1 MEQIIRLLPEHICN
15 QIAAGEVIQRPAS
28 VVKELVENAIDA
40 GATAIDV
47 FIKDAG
53 KTLIQ
58 VMDNGKGMSLVDTK
72 MAFER
77 HATSKITCVDDL
89 FALQTKGFRG
99 EALASIA
106 SIAHVTLKTKR
117 EADEVGTSV
126 INEGGKIVQ
135 QEPVVCKNGTSF
147 EIKNLFF
154 NVPARRNFL
163 KSDAVEFG
171 HIEDEFLRV
180 ALVHDTIAFNLYHN
194 GTPIYQ
200 LSSSNQRKRIV
211 DIFGR
216 TMNDKLAPVEEDTDI
231 VKIRGFIVK
240 PEFAKKTRK
249 DQYFF
254 VNDRFFKDAYLNNAI
269 SSAFE
274 GLVAPGTHPAYFIH
288 FDVDPARIDV
298 NVHPTK
304 TEIKFEY
311 HKEMYA
317 YLRTAVREALGKFNI
332 APSLD
337 FEKETA
343 FDIPYDMKFQPAIEP
358 QIKVNPNYNPFH
370 SSSNVSRTKAESDYT
385 NKSLQSFG
393 FGKNEVTSDDWA
405 NFYQITEEETIPS
418 QMNFEGEAATIKEM
432 MDFSSLLLIKNI
444 ALVSVKEQLYA
455 VHVGKANERLLFDEL
470 LQTFIVQQVPAQRL
484 LFSVEI
490 ASSHQEQLHWNENT
504 KIISR
509 LGFEWQFQ
517 QDVLEILSVPAMVE
531 ADYIPFVIQG
541 FREKLMD
548 EHVDKSDLAHVL
560 IGSIA
565 SGSSRFKKW
574 TTASAQIL
582 LEKWSQL
589 DDKLQAP
596 DGSKIIKIWN
606 PLDLIK

>member
-216 TMNDKLAPVEEDTDI
+216 AMNDKLAPVEEDTDI

-418 QMNFEGEAATIKEM
+418 QMNFEGEAATTKEM

-574 TTASAQIL
+574 TTASAQML

>member
-418 QMNFEGEAATIKEM
+418 QMNFEGEAATTKEM

-574 TTASAQIL
+574 TTASAQML

>member
-58 VMDNGKGMSLVDTK
+58 VMDNGKGMSLLDTK

-418 QMNFEGEAATIKEM
+418 QMNFEGEAATTKEM